1 MGYFDDK
8 FTGKRLRVLGPGRHQ
23 LVDAVWTKKFCLM
36 NFEMDLPANTA
47 HPRVVFESKEKAEA
61 QLALW
66 REDEID
72 KIYVQEIRQCG
83 HHIQVPRGGG
93 LGLPPDDFAR
103 TAALACLEAAY
114 EVLGEV
120 PYTGGCT
127 SFWSPYEWIDK
138 EGKNGDYGEACQL
151 VLCYDGGDISQLCNM
166 SKGNYLLH
174 DSFDDKLS
182 KRGYYHEAVF
192 GWCSAVYKTEH
203 RDI

>member
-1 MGYFDDK
+1 
-8 FTGKRLRVLGPGRHQ
+8 
-23 LVDAVWTKKFCLM
+23 M
-36 NFEMDLPANTA
+36 NFENNLPTNTA
-47 HPRVVFESKEKAEA
+47 NPQVVFDTKDEARA
-61 QLALW
+61 QLELW
-66 REDEID
+66 KKDGID
-72 KIYVQEIRQCG
+72 KIYVQEIEQCG
-83 HHIQVPRGGG
+83 RYIRIPRGGN
-93 LGLPPDDFAR
+93 LILPVEEFAR

-151 VLCYDGGDISQLCNM
+151 VLCYDGGDISQLCN
-166 SKGNYLLH
+166 SAKGNYTWC
-174 DSFDDKLS
+174 DSFSEELR